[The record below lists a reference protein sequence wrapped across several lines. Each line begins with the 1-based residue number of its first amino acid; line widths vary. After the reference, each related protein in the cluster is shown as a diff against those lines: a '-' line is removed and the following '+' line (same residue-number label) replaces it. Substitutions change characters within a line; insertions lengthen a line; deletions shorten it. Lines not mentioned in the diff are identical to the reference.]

1 MSRRARRRT
10 SLFGLTF
17 LLIGIPFW
25 WIRIPHPTAV
35 LPTAVMV
42 RTALS
47 LTPPADFP
55 STLIRSGLDPK
66 ALAAAGVSSGS
77 ISSVLAAAAS
87 QINSAPT
94 ALSSADDA
102 LAAARTQ
109 VDQLTTKIQS
119 GHGTQDD
126 ITALATANSGLA
138 TATSQRQATL
148 DAIFSAATANLT
160 NAQQTA
166 LATIR
171 ANRSWDLP
179 LEFLTVNR
187 EQSEWVAVRDAL
199 ANERVA
205 VSLPDS
211 LNQTAQSNLATWRA
225 DPSVSA
231 AKSSL
236 DSNLSGVTTS
246 WNSTAGQ

>member
-1 MSRRARRRT
+1 MSLRARRRT
-10 SLFGLTF
+10 SFFGLAF
-17 LLIGIPFW
+17 LLIGLPVW
-25 WIRIPHPTAV
+25 WLHTLRPASAVTVRMV
-35 LPTAVMV
+35 LPP
-42 RTALS
+42 
-47 LTPPADFP
+47 TPPADFP
-55 STLIRSGLDPK
+55 STLIRAGLDPK

-77 ISSVLAAAAS
+77 ISSVLALAAT
-87 QINSAPT
+87 QMNSAPT

-102 LAAARTQ
+102 LATARTE

-126 ITALATANSGLA
+126 ITALATANSSLA
-138 TATSQRQATL
+138 TATSQRQAAL
-148 DAIFSAATANLT
+148 DAIFNAATASLSDG
-160 NAQQTA
+160 QKSA
-166 LATIR
+166 LSTIR
-171 ANRSWDLP
+171 GNRSWDLP

-199 ANERVA
+199 ANERIA

-211 LNQTAQSNLATWRA
+211 LNQTAQSSLATWRA
-225 DPSVSA
+225 DSSVSA

-236 DSNLSGVTTS
+236 DSNLSSVSTS